1 MVAGYAGRLHAM
13 AMAKGGEGMA
23 RLLSGGP
30 VDLPGVDWNA
40 RLVAAGSAVLE
51 AGVNDTVHGLVYR
64 DVLVIDGP
72 AGPLWLW
79 GEGLVADP
87 QGRLIAGTVAA
98 IAQGGTRFEPDWIL
112 QEIFLPATAVAD
124 AVWSAAEGDD
134 LAILRLAL
142 AGNDILRLGAASSA
156 AFGGRGADTLQ
167 SGRGDDTL
175 SGDQGDDLIESFFG
189 NDLIHGGAG
198 NDTIRASAGNDTVF
212 GGAGHDRLYAT
223 SGDNR
228 MQGGRGDDSVVGGS
242 GADTLRGDEG
252 RDTLEGGASH
262 DRLSGGVDGDLLWG
276 GDDDDRLTGDDG
288 NDTLWGDD
296 DNDRLYGGA
305 DEDALYGGRHDD
317 VLDGGAG
324 HDTLEG
330 GDGNDI
336 LREGNGA
343 GVLAGGSGNDT
354 LVGGRGNDTHSGG
367 TGEDVFV
374 FRPDAGRDVIT
385 DFTAGAIL
393 FNDRLQL
400 SAVLWAGQG
409 VLDAV
414 AVVERFAGLDADGFV
429 RLSFENAG
437 TTIVLE
443 GVTDAALLIGLIDIV

>member
-1 MVAGYAGRLHAM
+1 
-13 AMAKGGEGMA
+13 MA

-40 RLVAAGSAVLE
+40 RLVAAGGAVLE
-51 AGVNDTVHGLVYR
+51 SGINDTVRGLVYR
-64 DVLVIDGP
+64 DGLVIEGP

-87 QGRLIAGTVAA
+87 QGRLIAGTVQA
-98 IAQGGTRFEPDWIL
+98 IAQGGTRFEPDWII
-112 QEIFLPATAVAD
+112 QQIALPAAEVAD
-124 AVWSAAEGDD
+124 AVWSAAAGDD

-142 AGNDILRLGAASSA
+142 AGDDILRLGAESSA

-175 SGDQGDDLIESFFG
+175 SGDQGNDVIESFFG
-189 NDLIHGGAG
+189 NDLIYGGAG
-198 NDTIRASAGNDTVF
+198 NDTIRASADNDTVF

-242 GADTLRGDEG
+242 GGDTLRGDDG
-252 RDTLEGGASH
+252 RDTLAGGAWH
-262 DRLSGGVDGDLLWG
+262 DRLSGGAANDQLWG
-276 GDDDDRLTGDDG
+276 GDDDDRLSGDGG
-288 NDTLWGDD
+288 NDTLSGDD
-296 DNDRLYGGA
+296 DNDRLFGGGG
-305 DEDALYGGRHDD
+305 EDALFGGRHDD
-317 VLDGGAG
+317 VLEGGAG
-324 HDTLEG
+324 RDTLEG

-336 LREGNGA
+336 LRGGNGA
-343 GVLAGGSGNDT
+343 GVLAGGNGNDT
-354 LVGGRGNDTHSGG
+354 LVGGRGDDTHSGG

-385 DFTAGAIL
+385 DFTAGALL

-400 SAVLWAGQG
+400 SAALWAGQG
-409 VLDAV
+409 VLDAE

-429 RLSFENAG
+429 RLSFGAAG

-443 GVTDAALLIGLIDIV
+443 GVTDAALLVDLIDIV